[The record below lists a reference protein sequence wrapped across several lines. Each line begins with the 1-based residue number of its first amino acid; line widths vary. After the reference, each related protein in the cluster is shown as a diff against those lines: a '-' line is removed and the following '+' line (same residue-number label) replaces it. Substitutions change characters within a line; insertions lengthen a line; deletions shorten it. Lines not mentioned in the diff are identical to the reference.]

1 MSAEF
6 CLCIFVCVLG
16 SVLLHLNCC
25 CCGCVSPRMPRVG
38 ESSWECVLL
47 AHVPVPARPKV
58 GACVLL
64 AHVQVPARPRVG
76 SCVQLADVQVPA
88 RPGGPD
94 SDVSS
99 AHVAAV
105 NPAHHPLRMRPPA
118 TQAARPVT
126 HSQKPIMRRR
136 VPAFFENHSS
146 FLKIIQAF
154 LENYETHQSSSLCE
168 CGWVSKNLRKTIG
181 RKSRFAPPRNRIR
194 VRRLS
199 LAGWRLRPGTY

>member
-47 AHVPVPARPKV
+47 AHVPVPARP
-58 GACVLL
+58 
-64 AHVQVPARPRVG
+64 RVG

-118 TQAARPVT
+118 RPVT

-154 LENYETHQSSSLCE
+154 FENYETHQSSSLCE